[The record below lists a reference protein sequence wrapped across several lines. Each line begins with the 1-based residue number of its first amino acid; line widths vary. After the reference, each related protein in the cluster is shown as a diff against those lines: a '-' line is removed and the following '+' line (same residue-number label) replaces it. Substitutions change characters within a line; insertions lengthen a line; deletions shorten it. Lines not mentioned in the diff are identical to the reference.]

1 MAELLKLSS
10 SGPVAILREEQIKN
24 ARDLVEKVQKAAL
37 RKSPCRKGAIKV
49 CKKACKQALH
59 TACEIYR
66 CKSKMKSKFKKK
78 CKRNCK
84 DQYQDM

>member
-1 MAELLKLSS
+1 MAKLLKLSS
-10 SGPVAILREEQIKN
+10 SAPVPVLREEQILN
-24 ARDLVEKVQKAAL
+24 ARNIVEKVQKAAL

-49 CKKACKQALH
+49 CNKACKRALT
-59 TACEIYR
+59 TACEIYK
-66 CKSKMKSKFKKK
+66 CKSKMKSRFKKK